1 VGALQLNE
9 KRFSGSPLRGWKPEN
24 HRFRFR
30 KPLKTAENRKPL
42 STDRHRL
49 ATGSDNRPR
58 CALCNERERTGV
70 GAWWHDR
77 RWWRDL
83 RYLVRREDRSWEHPY
98 HRLMLRAHFPWT
110 CGLAIEEN
118 GYWYVTPEVGIC

>member
-1 VGALQLNE
+1 MLVAHRDGFGVDGSGRVGAMCSAVPGRYLVVSL
-9 KRFSGSPLRGWKPEN
+9 
-24 HRFRFR
+24 
-30 KPLKTAENRKPL
+30 T
-42 STDRHRL
+42 L
-49 ATGSDNRPR
+49 A
-58 CALCNERERTGV
+58 A
-70 GAWWHDR
+70 GAAW